1 MFIEIYFDLFKSNS
15 LKDSCG
21 TRATIKINPYIRNSN
36 DKAYTISCKS
46 KSVVGNF
53 KSEDK
58 SLSLEEKI
66 NEIAERELIYSRF
79 KCNIR
84 RIEYN
89 SKYPRL

>member
-1 MFIEIYFDLFKSNS
+1 MFIEIYFFLVKSNS

-21 TRATIKINPYIRNSN
+21 TRAKFKINPFIRNSN
-36 DKAYTISCKS
+36 GKAYTVSCKS

-53 KSEDK
+53 NSDEK

-66 NEIAERELIYSRF
+66 NEIAERELIYNRF